1 MSVGDSLK
9 KFSRKV
15 KDLVG
20 NQGHI
25 EESEQ
30 MKIRTQDAKETK
42 KTLQEIIDEANQYV
56 ASLEACATKART
68 FGLTMMNWINTNNQ
82 LPVDIGISLT
92 TAGQMQAKMCDHLL
106 FMREHMSKNVIGPI
120 SSFLETE
127 FADYERCRKRYEKM
141 KVEYESLLSERKDM
155 REREKLNGER
165 LYHLECDLA
174 DAKTKYVVTETEV
187 SDQLV
192 HVVSRKNIIAL
203 EFLKSLL
210 QGNQS
215 FSSACGQTVADYE
228 PFSNVVS
235 TQISQQKAAFV
246 SMKKDRADEKTKQLD
261 LERKSRYFPLIEI
274 IGQPSLDIFKAVSE
288 VSGSEEQLKIIVRIL
303 DAHNMTFLVVK
314 SIVTQEVEAT
324 SSPKTLFRG
333 NTIGTK
339 FINIYT
345 KMMAAQY
352 LSTLLTPFVA
362 SLNAIGD
369 KSLELD
375 PSRVSAGESVEE
387 NGKQLSAIIQQ
398 LMEKIYESKSS
409 CPIRLRYVLCH
420 LKSETNRRFPDSK
433 LAAVG
438 AFLFLRLI
446 SPALTSPELSG
457 VATEAPSAQTRRT
470 LVLITKVI
478 QNIANGVHFGA
489 KEDFMKSMND
499 VIEQNMNKTREFL
512 NDMTLIPERIDE
524 HIPLTTPEEAEKV
537 DLPIL
542 HRYFVSHLEG
552 LTENLI
558 TNQKRVI
565 KFLAKKKLH
574 SLVNR

>member
-1 MSVGDSLK
+1 
-9 KFSRKV
+9 
-15 KDLVG
+15 
-20 NQGHI
+20 
-25 EESEQ
+25 
-30 MKIRTQDAKETK
+30 
-42 KTLQEIIDEANQYV
+42 
-56 ASLEACATKART
+56 
-68 FGLTMMNWINTNNQ
+68 
-82 LPVDIGISLT
+82 
-92 TAGQMQAKMCDHLL
+92 
-106 FMREHMSKNVIGPI
+106 
-120 SSFLETE
+120 
-127 FADYERCRKRYEKM
+127 
-141 KVEYESLLSERKDM
+141 
-155 REREKLNGER
+155 
-165 LYHLECDLA
+165 
-174 DAKTKYVVTETEV
+174 
-187 SDQLV
+187 
-192 HVVSRKNIIAL
+192 
-203 EFLKSLL
+203 
-210 QGNQS
+210 
-215 FSSACGQTVADYE
+215 
-228 PFSNVVS
+228 
-235 TQISQQKAAFV
+235 
-246 SMKKDRADEKTKQLD
+246 
-261 LERKSRYFPLIEI
+261 
-274 IGQPSLDIFKAVSE
+274 
-288 VSGSEEQLKIIVRIL
+288 
-303 DAHNMTFLVVK
+303 MTFLVVK

-558 TNQKRVI
+558 TNQKRPQLLELVEVI
-565 KFLAKKKLH
+565 G
-574 SLVNR
+574 SLGRLK